1 MDSGT
6 SKHPLLPEQ
15 LEAGEMETYGGSAG
29 GVLSKDQIMCTG
41 PDGLDEHEV
50 AE

>member
-1 MDSGT
+1 
-6 SKHPLLPEQ
+6 
-15 LEAGEMETYGGSAG
+15 METYGGSG